1 MHVPCGDIPNTIS
14 STTRTLLPF
23 RKAHP
28 TVPSISIESLQ
39 LFAIRLLAA
48 GGASDSEA
56 AVIGPSLVQS
66 DLFGYSSHGVMRI
79 PFYLQMLTAGDI
91 CSEVA
96 LETISE
102 SPAGLA
108 TDAHWGF
115 GRVQCGRLLEK
126 LAKRCGENGSAIGTI
141 RNCSHIGRLGEY
153 CEIAANDYGLVTLA
167 MVNTH
172 GAARRV
178 APPGGIRPRLG
189 TNPLAMGVPNGDEAL
204 VLDFSTSAT
213 AEGKVRVKQIAGEQ
227 VPSGWLLDANGEPTE
242 DPNTL
247 YDDPPGTIL
256 PMGGDQAYKG
266 FGLSLMIDIFSG
278 AISGGLCARET
289 PITPKGNC
297 VFMMLIDPNRFGG
310 NESFVREVSELVDFV
325 RTCPRKPGV
334 DQILLPGDPERHSAN
349 LRDED
354 GIPIDQANWKQLTEL
369 ADKLHVH
376 VPEPVSTD

>member
-1 MHVPCGDIPNTIS
+1 
-14 STTRTLLPF
+14 
-23 RKAHP
+23 
-28 TVPSISIESLQ
+28 VPSISIESLQ
-39 LFAIRLLAA
+39 KFAVQLLNQ
-48 GGASDSEA
+48 GGASPTEA
-56 AVIGPSLVQS
+56 AVVGPSLVKS

-79 PFYLQMLTAGDI
+79 PFYLQMLKDGDI
-91 CSEVA
+91 RSEA
-96 LETISE
+96 ELETIAD

-108 TDAHWGF
+108 TDANWGF
-115 GRVQCGRLLEK
+115 GRVQCGRLLDE
-126 LAKRCGENGSAIGTI
+126 LTTRCIENGSAIGTI

-153 CEIAANDYGLVTLA
+153 CEIAANDHGLVSIA

-189 TNPLAMGVPNGDEAL
+189 TNPLAMGVPNGNEAL
-204 VLDFSTSAT
+204 ILDFSTSAT

-227 VPSGWLLDANGEPTE
+227 VPAGWLIDSAGEPTQ

-247 YDDPPGTIL
+247 YGDPPGTIL

-297 VFMMLIDPNRFGG
+297 VFIMLIDPNRFGG
-310 NESFVREVSELVDFV
+310 NDIFTREVQSLTGFVRS
-325 RTCPRKPGV
+325 CPRKSGV
-334 DQILLPGDPERHSAN
+334 DQILLPGDPERNTAN
-349 LRDED
+349 SRDVS
-354 GIPIDQANWKQLTEL
+354 GIPIDAANWGKLTDLASEL
-369 ADKLHVH
+369 SVQ
-376 VPEPVSTD
+376 VPESLSAD

>member
-1 MHVPCGDIPNTIS
+1 
-14 STTRTLLPF
+14 
-23 RKAHP
+23 
-28 TVPSISIESLQ
+28 
-39 LFAIRLLAA
+39 
-48 GGASDSEA
+48 
-56 AVIGPSLVQS
+56 
-66 DLFGYSSHGVMRI
+66 MRI
-79 PFYLQMLTAGDI
+79 PFYLQMLKDGDI
-91 CSEVA
+91 CSDVE
-96 LETISE
+96 LETIAD

-115 GRVQCGRLLEK
+115 GRVQCGRLLDQ
-126 LAKRCGENGSAIGTI
+126 LAMRCIENGSAIGTI

-153 CEIAANDYGLVTLA
+153 CEIAANEHGFVTIA

-178 APPGGIRPRLG
+178 APPGGISPRLG
-189 TNPLAMGVPNGDEAL
+189 TNPLAMGVPNGDETL

-227 VPSGWLLDANGEPTE
+227 VPRGWLLDSAGQPTT

-278 AISGGLCARET
+278 ALSGGLCARET

-297 VFMMLIDPNRFGG
+297 VFLMLIDPNRFGG
-310 NESFVREVSELVDFV
+310 NETFAREVGELTGFVRS
-325 RTCPRKPGV
+325 CPRKTGV
-334 DQILLPGDPERHSAN
+334 DQILLPGDPERCTADG
-349 LRDED
+349 RDVS
-354 GIPIDQANWKQLTEL
+354 GIPVDAANWEKLTAL
-369 ADKLHVH
+369 AAKLSVD
-376 VPEPVSTD
+376 VPEPIASD

>member
-1 MHVPCGDIPNTIS
+1 M
-14 STTRTLLPF
+14 
-23 RKAHP
+23 
-28 TVPSISIESLQ
+28 PSISIEHLQ
-39 LFAIRLLAA
+39 DFATQLLAA
-48 GGASDSEA
+48 GGASVAEA
-56 AVIGPSLVQS
+56 AVVGPSLVQS
-66 DLFGYSSHGVMRI
+66 DLFGYASHGVMRI
-79 PFYLQMLTAGDI
+79 PFYLQMLKDGDI
-91 CSEVA
+91 RSEVE
-96 LETISE
+96 LETIAD

-115 GRVQCGRLLEK
+115 GRVQCGRLLNE
-126 LAKRCGENGSAIGTI
+126 LTKRCAQNGSAIGTV

-153 CEIAANDYGLVTLA
+153 CEIAANDYGLVTIA

-227 VPSGWLLDANGEPTE
+227 VPSGWLLDATGQPTQ

-247 YDDPPGTIL
+247 YGDPPGTIL

-310 NESFVREVSELVDFV
+310 TELFTREVSELTGFV
-325 RTCPRKPGV
+325 RSCPRRSGV
-334 DQILLPGDPERHSAN
+334 ERILLPGDPERLIAN
-349 LRDED
+349 ERSES
-354 GIPIDQANWKQLTEL
+354 GIPLDTANWEKLTDL
-369 ADKLHVH
+369 AEALDVDI
-376 VPEPVSTD
+376 PEPISSN

>member
-1 MHVPCGDIPNTIS
+1 M
-14 STTRTLLPF
+14 
-23 RKAHP
+23 
-28 TVPSISIESLQ
+28 PSISIESLQ
-39 LFAIRLLAA
+39 EFSAQLLNQ
-48 GGASDSEA
+48 GGASSTEA
-56 AVIGPSLVQS
+56 TVVGPSLVKS

-79 PFYLQMLTAGDI
+79 PFYLQMLKDGDI
-91 CSEVA
+91 CSEA
-96 LETISE
+96 ELETIAD

-115 GRVQCGRLLEK
+115 GRVQCGRLLDK
-126 LAKRCGENGSAIGTI
+126 LTTRCIKNGSAIGTI

-153 CEIAANDYGLVTLA
+153 CEIAANEHGLVSIA

-189 TNPLAMGVPNGDEAL
+189 TNPLAMGVPNGDESL
-204 VLDFSTSAT
+204 ILDFSTSAT
-213 AEGKVRVKQIAGEQ
+213 AEGKVRVKQIAGEK
-227 VPSGWLLDANGEPTE
+227 VPSGWLLDPDGEPTR

-247 YDDPPGTIL
+247 YADPPGTIL

-310 NESFVREVSELVDFV
+310 NEIFTREVRSLTGFVRS
-325 RTCPRKPGV
+325 CPRKSGV
-334 DQILLPGDPERHSAN
+334 EQILLPGDPERNTAN
-349 LRDED
+349 SRDES
-354 GIPIDQANWKQLTEL
+354 GIPLDAANWAKLTALAAEL
-369 ADKLHVH
+369 SVE
-376 VPEPVSTD
+376 VPEPLTSY

>member
-1 MHVPCGDIPNTIS
+1 M
-14 STTRTLLPF
+14 
-23 RKAHP
+23 
-28 TVPSISIESLQ
+28 PSISIDDLQ
-39 LFAIRLLAA
+39 QFAIQLLTK
-48 GGASDSEA
+48 GGASKSEA
-56 AVIGPSLVQS
+56 EVVGPSLVKS

-79 PFYLQMLTAGDI
+79 PFYLQMLKDGDI
-91 CSEVA
+91 CSEA
-96 LETISE
+96 ELETVADSL
-102 SPAGLA
+102 AGLA

-115 GRVQCGRLLEK
+115 GRVQCGRLLDQ
-126 LAKRCGENGSAIGTI
+126 LAKRCLENGSAIGTI

-153 CEIAANDYGLVTLA
+153 CEIAATKYGLVTIA

-227 VPSGWLLDANGEPTE
+227 VPLGWLLDADGEPTQ

-247 YDDPPGTIL
+247 YGDPPGTIL

-297 VFMMLIDPNRFGG
+297 VFIMLLDPNRFGG
-310 NESFVREVSELVDFV
+310 NETFTREVRELTEFVRS
-325 RTCPRKPGV
+325 CPRKPRV
-334 DQILLPGDPERHSAN
+334 EQILLPGDPERRTAKG
-349 LRDED
+349 RDVS
-354 GIPIDQANWKQLTEL
+354 GIPLDAANWEKLVAL
-369 ADKLHVH
+369 ADELSVD
-376 VPEPVSTD
+376 VPEAISSD

>member
-1 MHVPCGDIPNTIS
+1 M
-14 STTRTLLPF
+14 
-23 RKAHP
+23 
-28 TVPSISIESLQ
+28 PSISIDSLQ
-39 LFAIRLLAA
+39 KFAVQLLAA
-48 GGASDSEA
+48 GGASASEA
-56 AVIGPSLVQS
+56 EVVGPSLVQS

-79 PFYLQMLTAGDI
+79 PFYLQMLKDGDI
-91 CSEVA
+91 CSEVG
-96 LETISE
+96 LETIADSQ
-102 SPAGLA
+102 AGLA

-115 GRVQCGRLLEK
+115 GRVQCGRLLDE
-126 LAKRCGENGSAIGTI
+126 LAKRCLKNGSAIGTI

-153 CEIAANDYGLVTLA
+153 CEIAANNYGLVTIA

-178 APPGGIRPRLG
+178 APPGGIRSRLG

-227 VPSGWLLDANGEPTE
+227 VPSGWLLDANGDPTQ

-247 YDDPPGTIL
+247 YADPPGTIL
-256 PMGGDQAYKG
+256 PMGGEQAYKG

-310 NESFVREVSELVDFV
+310 KDIFTREVSAVTGFV
-325 RTCPRKPGV
+325 RSCPRKPGV
-334 DQILLPGDPERHSAN
+334 EQILLPGDPERHTADGREVN
-349 LRDED
+349 
-354 GIPIDQANWKQLTEL
+354 GIPLDAASWNKLITLAGEL
-369 ADKLHVH
+369 CVD
-376 VPEPVSTD
+376 VPEPISSD

>member
-1 MHVPCGDIPNTIS
+1 MKLFLVLKGLH
-14 STTRTLLPF
+14 
-23 RKAHP
+23 
-28 TVPSISIESLQ
+28 TVPSISILNLQ
-39 LFAIRLLAA
+39 EFAVQLLTK
-48 GGASDSEA
+48 GGASAAEA
-56 AVIGPSLVQS
+56 ELVGPSLVQS

-79 PFYLQMLTAGDI
+79 PFYLQMLENGDI
-91 CSEVA
+91 CSEA
-96 LETISE
+96 DLETIAD

-115 GRVQCGRLLEK
+115 GRVQCGRLLDE
-126 LAKRCGENGSAIGTI
+126 LAKRCIENGSAIGTI

-153 CEIAANDYGLVTLA
+153 CEIAANEYGLVTIA

-204 VLDFSTSAT
+204 ILDFSTSAT

-227 VPSGWLLDANGEPTE
+227 VPSGWLLDSAGEPTN

-247 YDDPPGTIL
+247 YDEPPGTIL
-256 PMGGDQAYKG
+256 PMGGEQAYKG

-297 VFMMLIDPNRFGG
+297 VFMMLIDPSRFGG
-310 NESFVREVSELVDFV
+310 SEIFAREVRELTGFVRS
-325 RTCPRKPGV
+325 CPRKSGV
-334 DQILLPGDPERHSAN
+334 EQILLPGDPERIIAN
-349 LRDED
+349 GRDVS
-354 GIPIDQANWKQLTEL
+354 GIPLDAANWSKLTTLAGEL
-369 ADKLHVH
+369 SVH
-376 VPEPVSTD
+376 VPDPISSD

>member
-1 MHVPCGDIPNTIS
+1 M
-14 STTRTLLPF
+14 
-23 RKAHP
+23 
-28 TVPSISIESLQ
+28 PSISIESLQ
-39 LFAIRLLAA
+39 EFAVQLLSQ
-48 GGASDSEA
+48 GGASPTEA
-56 AVIGPSLVQS
+56 AVVGPSLVKS

-79 PFYLQMLTAGDI
+79 PFYLQMLKDGDI
-91 CSEVA
+91 CSEA
-96 LETISE
+96 ELETIAD

-108 TDAHWGF
+108 TDANWGF
-115 GRVQCGRLLEK
+115 GRVQCGRLLDE
-126 LAKRCGENGSAIGTI
+126 LTTRCIENGSAIGTI

-153 CEIAANDYGLVTLA
+153 SEIAANEHGLVSIA

-204 VLDFSTSAT
+204 ILDFSTSAT

-227 VPSGWLLDANGEPTE
+227 VPAGWLIDSNGEPTQ

-247 YDDPPGTIL
+247 YGDPPGTIL

-289 PITPKGNC
+289 PLTPKGNC

-310 NESFVREVSELVDFV
+310 NEIFTREVQSLTGFVRS
-325 RTCPRKPGV
+325 CPRKSGV
-334 DQILLPGDPERHSAN
+334 DQILLPGDPERNTAN
-349 LRDED
+349 SRDVS
-354 GIPIDQANWKQLTEL
+354 GIPLDAANWGKLTALASEL
-369 ADKLHVH
+369 SVQ
-376 VPEPVSTD
+376 VPEPLSAD